1 MSNLLEK
8 AHAQSTFL
16 QRRQVSSDQLTQPL
30 KGEALHNEENVVDKS
45 LNLTVAIPTYN
56 GAERL
61 PKVLDRLRSQINTE
75 HIAWE
80 VIVSDNNSTD
90 NTAEIVRQ
98 YQQDWPSAY
107 PLRYCFAAEQ
117 GAACA
122 RHRAV
127 DAAHGELVAFLDDD
141 NLPASDWIEQAYQF
155 GRTHPKSGAF
165 GSQIHGEFEGELPQD
180 FKKIACFLAIIERG
194 AQPHRYEPSTKIL
207 PPGAGLVVR
216 RKAWRETVPP
226 RLFLNNKGKE
236 AGLASEDLEAIL
248 YIQKQGWEIWYNPEM
263 VVYHQIP
270 NNRLQKEYL
279 LKLFRCIGLS
289 RFYIRMLGVKDWNRL
304 LVAPA
309 YIANDL
315 RKLVIHVLKNHH
327 KSQSDL
333 LTACERE
340 HLISTVISPFFL
352 LKKGYRDAQQDR
364 FERVYLPQ
372 KDLWIQRLTQAFEQ
386 NQFQFQ
392 LFHQQ
397 TVAVNE
403 TVSSLNFC
411 EILLRLIDKEP
422 GEGDSGLISPYSF
435 LPVAEHCGLIRTIDR
450 WVLRKFFEMH
460 PWTEQLSS
468 NQAPHSTLYSINLSE
483 ASVCD
488 SRLAD
493 FISEQL
499 TRYNFPAQRLC
510 FEISEG
516 IVLNHLAQLTQLA
529 HALKELGCQL
539 AIDDVGAHR
548 FPQPLQ
554 KQLPINFFKL
564 NGNLVQGTANSQ
576 SKLKKTQAIIQL
588 GHQMGIQ
595 SIAKGVE
602 TDRILAKV
610 KGSGVDY
617 AQGYRIAKPQPLL
630 EDPQSSPSPLR
641 SINLKSQ

>member
-8 AHAQSTFL
+8 AHDHGSFL
-16 QRRQVSSDQLTQPL
+16 RKRQISSDQLIQSLT
-30 KGEALHNEENVVDKS
+30 GEALPHEENVVEKS
-45 LNLTVAIPTYN
+45 LDLTVAIPTYN

-61 PKVLDRLRSQINTE
+61 PKVLDRLRSQIQTGQ
-75 HIAWE
+75 IAWE
-80 VIVSDNNSTD
+80 VIVCDNNSTD
-90 NTAEIVRQ
+90 NTAEIVSH
-98 YQQDWPSAY
+98 YQQTWPTAY

-117 GAACA
+117 GAAYA

-127 DAAHGELVAFLDDD
+127 EAAQGELVAFLDDD
-141 NLPASDWIEQAYQF
+141 NLPAPNWVEQAYLF
-155 GRTHPKSGAF
+155 GQNHPQSGAF
-165 GSQIHGEFEGELPQD
+165 GSQIHGDFEGEPPKD
-180 FKKIACFLAIIERG
+180 FDKIACFLAIIERG
-194 AQPHRYEPSTKIL
+194 AQPHRYEPHTKIL

-216 RKAWRETVPP
+216 REAWRKTVPP

-248 YIQKQGWEIWYNPEM
+248 HIQKQGWEIWYNPKM

-270 NNRLQKEYL
+270 NSRLQKEYL

-289 RFYIRMLGVKDWNRL
+289 RFYVRMLGVKDWQRPL
-304 LVAPA
+304 LAPA

-315 RKLVIHVLKNHH
+315 RKLVLHVLKKRH
-327 KSQSDL
+327 KHQSDL
-333 LTACERE
+333 LTACEQE
-340 HLISTVISPFFL
+340 HLASTVVSPLFL
-352 LKKGYRDAQQDR
+352 LKKVYRDAQQDR
-364 FERVYLPQ
+364 FERLYLPQ

-386 NQFQFQ
+386 DQFQFQ
-392 LFHQQ
+392 LFRQQ

-403 TVSSLNFC
+403 TVSHLNFC
-411 EILLRLIDKEP
+411 EILLRLIDQAPE
-422 GEGDSGLISPYSF
+422 EGGSGLISPYSF

-460 PWTEQLSS
+460 PWS
-468 NQAPHSTLYSINLSE
+468 NQGSDSPEQPPTLYSINLSE

-488 SRLAD
+488 RRLAD

-499 TRYNFPAQRLC
+499 TRNNFPAQRLC
-510 FEISEG
+510 FEISES
-516 IVLNHLAQLTQLA
+516 IVLNHQAQLTQLA

-548 FPQPLQ
+548 FPQRLQ
-554 KQLPINFFKL
+554 QQLPINYFKL
-564 NGNLVQGTANSQ
+564 NGNLVQAATNSRSQ
-576 SKLKKTQAIIQL
+576 LKKTQSIVEI

-602 TDRILAKV
+602 TDIILAKV

-617 AQGYRIAKPQPLL
+617 AQGYRIDKPQPLAT
-630 EDPQSSPSPLR
+630 EPQTLPAP
-641 SINLKSQ
+641 